1 MAVQTGGG
9 SIGTIVT
16 KPIRV
21 AYMNGDHDKAETLIR
36 GAGLAIR
43 VRTVSTVEPYHGTIH
58 VVPEDYEK
66 AVALLDENKIAHYP
80 ATPYF

>member
-9 SIGTIVT
+9 GIGTIVT

-21 AYMNGDHDKAETLIR
+21 AYMNGDHDKAEVLIR